1 MPPDPTPRS
10 LSLWVY
16 TKSLSG
22 LHISSACLDPCLL
35 QRLAKRK
42 QKKQVELDKCA
53 FDPEHM
59 EEPHNGGSF
68 PMVNIPQLSRS
79 YGKYLSNSTF
89 LWWIFPN
96 FHVPMVNIFQIPLS
110 YGEYSPTF
118 TFPWWIISNFHFPT
132 VNIPKFALFYGEC
145 SPNFPFLWWKSPNIA
160 LTMVNIRQLSLSYGE
175 YSPTFPF
182 IWWMSLK
189 FHQLLNESD
198 KCKDDHI
205 EIPFTFQVIS
215 THWP

>member
-89 LWWIFPN
+89 L
-96 FHVPMVNIFQIPLS
+96 
-110 YGEYSPTF
+110 
-118 TFPWWIISNFHFPT
+118 WWIISNFHFPT